1 MAPTIQKS
9 AKLLIPA
16 KATRIEL
23 VVDKSRFIADAGP
36 AFSVEEARAFIG
48 RIRGEFPDASHHVPA
63 FIIGHG
69 AGVTMHCSDDGEPS
83 GTAGRPALAVLQ
95 GSGLGDIVAVITRY
109 FGGIKLGTGGLVRA
123 YSDAMREVLAALP
136 RAEKVA
142 TTRLMLA
149 IEYSL
154 LERAR
159 LTAQEFGG
167 IIFEEEFAA
176 DVTLSI
182 RLRDENVA
190 GFLER
195 LNDMTRGKTNA
206 IIIGK
211 DADTIMPL
219 EDRQGT
225 NS

>member
-1 MAPTIQKS
+1 MAPTIQKP

-167 IIFEEEFAA
+167 ILLEEEFAA

-182 RLRDENVA
+182 RFRDENVA